1 MSEALASDALGRGRR
16 AVSAQLF
23 CVAMIVLLLVG
34 GVVAVSIGSTPTDWR
49 LVVKILGRHLL
60 PDDWVGATGIPRADD
75 LIVWTVRAPRVLLCF
90 LVGAALSVAGAQMQA
105 IFRNPLAEPGLVGVG
120 SGAALGG
127 VLAFTTGVAGLA
139 APILPA
145 SAFAGGL
152 LALLLV
158 YALATRGG
166 YTSAS
171 LLLLTGVAVGAVLG
185 SVSAFVISLN
195 LANFQMTQQILFWNM
210 GGLDNRMW
218 VHVWMALPFIVAGLL
233 IAALFARDLDVLA
246 QGEDTAAAL
255 GLNVE
260 RVKFLVMIGAALLTG
275 ASVAVAGMV
284 SFVGLI
290 VPHSVRLMLGP
301 SHGRLLPASAL
312 TGAAFLLLCDFI
324 ARTIRA
330 PEELRLGVITALWGG
345 PFFVFL
351 LYRRSIAMRGER

>member
-1 MSEALASDALGRGRR
+1 MTETLASDALGGGRR
-16 AVSAQLF
+16 AVSARLF
-23 CVAMIVLLLVG
+23 CVAMIALLAVG
-34 GVVAVSIGSTPTDWR
+34 GVVAVSAGSTPMDWR
-49 LVVKILGRHLL
+49 LVVQILGRHLL
-60 PDDWVGATGIPRADD
+60 PDGWVAATGLTRADD
-75 LIVWTVRAPRVLLCF
+75 LIVWNIRAPRVMLCF
-90 LVGAALSVAGAQMQA
+90 LVGASLSVAGAQMQA

-127 VLAFTTGVAGLA
+127 VLAFTTGAASLA
-139 APILPA
+139 TPVLPV
-145 SAFAGGL
+145 SAFSGGL

-195 LANFQMTQQILFWNM
+195 LANFQMTQQILFWTM

-218 VHVWMALPFIVAGLL
+218 VHVWMALPFIAAGLL
-233 IAALFARDLDVLA
+233 MAALYARDLDVLA

-255 GLNVE
+255 GVNVE
-260 RVKFLVMIGAALLTG
+260 QVKFVVMIGAALLTG

-290 VPHSVRLMLGP
+290 VPHGVRLMLGP
-301 SHGRLLPASAL
+301 SHVRLIPASAL
-312 TGAAFLLLCDFI
+312 AGAVFLLLCDFI